1 LFLCLAVRE
10 VIRFQHLLFEEP
22 QGKSGFD
29 LTTGV
34 FKAPVSGLYHFDVMV
49 YHKSG
54 DFWFGIATVSGTTVK
69 LVKAEAGMQGYQG
82 DGREISLP
90 VSANLLLKKGDEVAA
105 IHLHGIT
112 AAPVD
117 SAQDV
122 NGTRTNQFTGYL
134 ISAFDVES
142 N

>member
-1 LFLCLAVRE
+1 
-10 VIRFQHLLFEEP
+10 
-22 QGKSGFD
+22 
-29 LTTGV
+29 
-34 FKAPVSGLYHFDVMV
+34 MV

-142 N
+142 NWLDVWIEVNYTAELNTSINYSFKMVYCTMKPAYDANKK